1 MNVDSHSHRANAL
14 RFISGFGWNTRKD
27 AGEQNSSHALGI
39 KSRLKPPKTAKTG
52 KPRGRTPQNQVFNIR
67 YEQCIF

>member
-1 MNVDSHSHRANAL
+1 MLILTHTERTFRVSRALLPPKTLQYTQKKA
-14 RFISGFGWNTRKD
+14 D
-27 AGEQNSSHALGI
+27 AHALGI

-52 KPRGRTPQNQVFNIR
+52 KPRGHTGQKGVFNIR